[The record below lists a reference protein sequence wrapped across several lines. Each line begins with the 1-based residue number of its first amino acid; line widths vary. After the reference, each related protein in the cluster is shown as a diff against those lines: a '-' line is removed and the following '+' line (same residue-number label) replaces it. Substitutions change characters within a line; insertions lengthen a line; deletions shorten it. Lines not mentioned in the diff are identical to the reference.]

1 MRRIEIS
8 ETIHNSI
15 DSKEDLQIF
24 GTVNGNIYCEGT
36 VIVEVSGIVSG
47 EIRSVHTH
55 IKGTVTGFLYAQ
67 KHVIMTDQAVFH
79 GVLDCST
86 LVTTIGV
93 EIIGEVRVRPQ
104 NLES

>member
-8 ETIHNSI
+8 DNIQNSI
-15 DSKEDLQIF
+15 DSKEDIQIF
-24 GTVNGNIYCEGT
+24 GTVYGNIDCEGT
-36 VIVEVSGIVSG
+36 VIIEASGMVCG

-55 IKGTVTGFLYAQ
+55 IKGKVQGFIYSQ

-86 LVTTIGV
+86 LVTTMGV
-93 EIIGEVRVRPQ
+93 EIIGEIRVRTQ
-104 NLES
+104 NID